1 MNFAMDIE
9 KLNLANF
16 VGKVMNKFMVVPD
29 FFAKVKCTERFAEIH
44 KTSPK
49 THISMSKAK
58 ILKPPQAL
66 LDLTRHF
73 CPH

>member
-29 FFAKVKCTERFAEIH
+29 FFAKVKCTERE
-44 KTSPK
+44 S
-49 THISMSKAK
+49 
-58 ILKPPQAL
+58 
-66 LDLTRHF
+66 
-73 CPH
+73 